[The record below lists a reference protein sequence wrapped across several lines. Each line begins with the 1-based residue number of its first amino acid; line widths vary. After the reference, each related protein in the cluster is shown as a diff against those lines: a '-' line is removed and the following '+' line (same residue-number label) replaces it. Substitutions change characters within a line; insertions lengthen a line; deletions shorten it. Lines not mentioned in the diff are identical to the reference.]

1 MLFLLI
7 EAHINNYDFTYKQ
20 ILNILF
26 IGNKIFSRASIF
38 FFNWD
43 TISPM
48 EPHVIP
54 NNLPQSG
61 DEMYNLYKSFKLQS
75 DPIHLYVELFTWS
88 QTFMENL

>member
-26 IGNKIFSRASIF
+26 IGNKIFSSCFDF

-54 NNLPQSG
+54 NNFPQSG